1 MTERILSRPTVGKR
15 SAVLGSPVYLR
26 QDVCAA
32 LPRKHFVFGV
42 PPNTGGCAALAT
54 INDGASLLIEGE
66 LSRLSVFEGVTE
78 GEITRGCC
86 LHRGTDVY

>member
-1 MTERILSRPTVGKR
+1 MCAAPPER
-15 SAVLGSPVYLR
+15 VLGSPVYLR

-66 LSRLSVFEGVTE
+66 LAFRLVYMPKRL
-78 GEITRGCC
+78 RGCI
-86 LHRGTDVY
+86 RDTV